1 MIAPPSIVPHNCAAH
16 EYLHAY
22 HKRCDELFAEHAL
35 KLARMGFFER
45 RRFRKQ
51 LREQAASELKLAVT
65 GSKSGLP
72 PGGSCFA
79 SGPILS

>member
-1 MIAPPSIVPHNCAAH
+1 MPSIVPHNCALH
-16 EYLHAY
+16 EYAHAY

-51 LREQAASELKLAVT
+51 LREQAASELKPAA
-65 GSKSGLP
+65 SLP
-72 PGGSCFA
+72 GKPARESLLFGGA
-79 SGPILS
+79 QVLR